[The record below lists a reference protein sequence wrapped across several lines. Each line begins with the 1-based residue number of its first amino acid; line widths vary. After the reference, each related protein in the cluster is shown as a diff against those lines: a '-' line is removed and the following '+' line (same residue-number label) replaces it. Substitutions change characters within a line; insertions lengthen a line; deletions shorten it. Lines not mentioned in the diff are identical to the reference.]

1 MVVIVR
7 LWHWYSVNYFPSSS
21 RVETRSTM
29 DIDFNLVGSELSD
42 DELLSILS
50 NVKFF
55 KEALSNILTK
65 TNKNNYI

>member
-1 MVVIVR
+1 
-7 LWHWYSVNYFPSSS
+7 
-21 RVETRSTM
+21 M